1 MACAYNVGVE
11 LIMVQISDYNVEAAL
26 NKFFEQGLKAIDVSG
41 YGPPDR

>member
-1 MACAYNVGVE
+1 MFSPE

-41 YGPPDR
+41 CSPPDR